1 MLNLKHTL
9 ADVGARQI
17 ELAQHLSV
25 SSAAVSLLINHK
37 QWPRTLDAAD
47 LRSRIEG
54 FLKQK
59 GANDLAVNTAF
70 EEAEPERAN
79 AQAPAHPTKKAKDDQ
94 ECETMLLRKQV
105 LLPDTKR
112 AFSIFRDPFE
122 DLQSADDM
130 YVSPDIRYIREAM
143 YQVARHDG
151 FLAVIG
157 ESGAGKSTLR
167 RDLIN
172 RLRSEGAPVL
182 VIEPY
187 VIAMEDR
194 GDKGKALK
202 TPHIAEAI
210 VDTVTP
216 LERPKSN
223 PEARFRQMH
232 RALKNSYESGYRHVL
247 IIEEAHCLPI
257 ATLKHLKRLRELETG
272 FTKLLSIIL
281 IGQSELMVKLSERNA
296 EVREVVQRIEIAELL
311 PVTANKL
318 EEFLAFRLGR
328 ASKKL
333 NEVIDAGGI
342 QALAERLTKTS
353 RDGQR
358 SLLYPLAIGNLMVA
372 AMNLAARIGEPVVTA
387 DVVRE
392 V

>member
-9 ADVGARQI
+9 ADLGVRQI
-17 ELAQHLSV
+17 KLAQHLSV

-47 LRSRIEG
+47 LRSRIED

>member
-1 MLNLKHTL
+1 
-9 ADVGARQI
+9 
-17 ELAQHLSV
+17 
-25 SSAAVSLLINHK
+25 
-37 QWPRTLDAAD
+37 
-47 LRSRIEG
+47 
-54 FLKQK
+54 
-59 GANDLAVNTAF
+59 
-70 EEAEPERAN
+70 
-79 AQAPAHPTKKAKDDQ
+79 
-94 ECETMLLRKQV
+94 MLLRKQV

-353 RDGQR
+353 RDGQH

>member
-9 ADVGARQI
+9 ADLGVRQI
-17 ELAQHLSV
+17 KLAQHLSV

-353 RDGQR
+353 RDGQH

>member
-79 AQAPAHPTKKAKDDQ
+79 AQAPAHPTQKAKDDQ